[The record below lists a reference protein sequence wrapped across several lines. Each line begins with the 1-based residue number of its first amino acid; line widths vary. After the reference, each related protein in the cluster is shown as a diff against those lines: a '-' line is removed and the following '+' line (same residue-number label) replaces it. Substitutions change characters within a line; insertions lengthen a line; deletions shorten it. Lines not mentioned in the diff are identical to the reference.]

1 MWRSTSPSWRRD
13 VQLAVVTDIH
23 GNLSALEAVI
33 DDLAQRS
40 VHDVVHGGDLCLM
53 GSSPAAVVD
62 RIRELGW
69 QGVLGNADE
78 LLWRDEA
85 RAEQRER
92 APKLGAWLDVL
103 FDRYAPHTRELL
115 GDERVGWLRGLPERL
130 GRGALT
136 VVHAAP
142 GDLWRAPMPDAD
154 DDTLVATYGDIRPVV
169 AYGHIHRPYI
179 RRVRDLTVINCGS
192 VGLPWDGDPRAS
204 YLLVE
209 DGEPQIVRVE
219 YDVEREASALASSGH
234 PDADRLAEMRRTGRF
249 VK

>member
-1 MWRSTSPSWRRD
+1 VR
-13 VQLAVVTDIH
+13 LAVVSDIH
-23 GNLSALEAVI
+23 GNLTALEAVI
-33 DDLAQRS
+33 RDLERRGVDQVA
-40 VHDVVHGGDLCLM
+40 HGGDLCLM

-69 QGVLGNADE
+69 HGVIGNADE
-78 LLWRDEA
+78 LLWRPET

-92 APKLGAWLDVL
+92 APRLAVWLDVL
-103 FDRYAPHTRELL
+103 FDHYAPHTRELL
-115 GDERVGWLRGLPERL
+115 GDERIAWLRELPERL
-130 GRGALT
+130 ELGPLS

-154 DDTLVATYGDIRPVV
+154 DGALMAIYGDMRPAV

-179 RRVRDLTVINCGS
+179 RRVRDLTVVNCGS

-209 DGEPQIVRVE
+209 DGGLQIVRVE
-219 YDVEREASALASSGH
+219 YDVEGEARALGSSGH
-234 PDADRLAEMRRTGRF
+234 PDPERLAEMRRVGRF
-249 VK
+249 VRDTR